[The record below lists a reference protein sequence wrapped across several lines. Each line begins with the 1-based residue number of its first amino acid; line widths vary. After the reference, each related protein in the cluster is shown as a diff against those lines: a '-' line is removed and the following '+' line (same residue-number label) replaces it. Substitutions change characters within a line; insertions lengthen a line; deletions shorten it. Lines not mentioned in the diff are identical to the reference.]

1 MSRRLKFESGQI
13 FFSKLNII
21 FFVVFLGLSL
31 FFVLSGTI
39 DYRNFQKEK
48 EPFLKF
54 ERSKVR
60 QFNNYIQYGGYGFR
74 LLYEPSPLSLFF
86 YNSGVFE
93 NLYSNIDMSERIK
106 IDNSYKGKDLFQRKG
121 LFKDFSGVFFLFG
134 SFFMLYMGA
143 TSFRGKKLFH
153 GFSNILIRLGI
164 LELIFASVMVILYAL
179 TRLFGIPFT
188 KAEILNFSA
197 FCLYL
202 LFFLGFF
209 FAAGLFLRVL
219 TRNGILLYFY
229 IFLFWFL
236 SVSVIPEMMTLH
248 MQNKSQQLP
257 ANEMQNY
264 EKLKELMD
272 FERRLK
278 QATIGIK
285 DKDEVDRIISKMA
298 KSFSDTNY
306 RKNMELEY
314 RLNEKIEDV
323 VRNYGNISLLF
334 PTGYYQLLSG
344 ELSGKG
350 YGGYLQ
356 FSRYILELRHEF
368 FKFYLEK
375 RMNPTSGAIES
386 FIKEDENIFRAKSML
401 PMNFLYGLEMTF
413 IYFVLTL
420 GAAFLVLKKLFRLKV
435 IKDLKI
441 DVSRLKPGKVYF
453 FHCATEGKKEAITNH
468 LADEGAVVIQKVEL
482 SRYDPGMTLRFWLQY
497 ECGIRGLD
505 WGDLIERLE
514 MLGVSEYELNK
525 SAKEAGPEVFSKAYL
540 VLTFSSKN
548 GLFVFDDF
556 IKGESW
562 KFERLFRRFLDTC
575 SEDKKIVYL
584 SREMYMSSSYVDDE
598 FVGDHGFEIYQIDVS
613 KVSLR

>member
-1 MSRRLKFESGQI
+1 MFRRLKFEGGQI
-13 FFSKLNII
+13 FYSKLNII

-54 ERSKVR
+54 ERSKVS
-60 QFNNYIQYGGYGFR
+60 QFYNYEQYGGYGFR

-93 NLYSNIDMSERIK
+93 NLYSHIDMSERIK

-121 LFKDFSGVFFLFG
+121 LFKDFAGVFFLFG

-164 LELIFASVMVILYAL
+164 LELAFASVILVLYAF

-188 KAEILNFSA
+188 KVEILHFSA

-202 LFFLGFF
+202 LLFLSFF

-236 SVSVIPEMMTLH
+236 AVSVIPEMMTLH
-248 MQNKSQQLP
+248 MQNKSKQLP

-264 EKLKELMD
+264 EKLKKLMD
-272 FERRLK
+272 FERRVK
-278 QATIGIK
+278 QAIKGIK
-285 DKDEVDRIISKMA
+285 DKDKANRIVQEMF
-298 KSFSDTNY
+298 KSFSNTNY

-314 RLNEKIEDV
+314 RLNEKIKGV

-356 FSRYILELRHEF
+356 FSQYILELRHEF
-368 FKFYLEK
+368 FKFYLDRRIVATGEV
-375 RMNPTSGAIES
+375 ES
-386 FIKEDENIFRAKSML
+386 FIKGDENIFRARSKL
-401 PMNFLYGLEMTF
+401 PKNFLYGVGMIF
-413 IYFVLTL
+413 IYFVMVL
-420 GAAFLVLKKLFRLKV
+420 GSAFLMLKKQFRLKT

-441 DVSRLKPGKVYF
+441 DVNRLKPGKIYF
-453 FHCATEGKKEAITNH
+453 FHCATEGKKEAISNH
-468 LADEGAVVIQKVEL
+468 LAGEGAVVIQKVEL
-482 SRYDPGMTLRFWLQY
+482 SRYDPGTTLRFWLQY

-525 SAKEAGPEVFSKAYL
+525 SAKEAGPEVFGKAYL

-562 KFERLFRRFLDTC
+562 KFERQFRRFLDTC

-598 FVGDHGFEIYQIDVS
+598 FVGDLGFEIYQIDVS